1 MLGTGMRRGEA
12 LGLHWTD
19 VHLPEKTLLV
29 RWNLTPVNNNR
40 PYLGHPKT
48 KASRNWVSL
57 SPRVAAA
64 LERQA
69 ALARAGQPPGTPLKG
84 LVFRQPDGSPLRPQG
99 ILTEL
104 RGAARINTP
113 PMQHPGFGCAAR
125 APPLPSSSQSQKQAS
140 TPSTT
145 RAKSTHLPVS
155 GEQAPVNENTRI
167 KTLAAATARA
177 WDAFVIVVGM
187 LKGGTGKTTSAWF
200 IALYYAVI
208 LDLPTLLLDADA
220 TSQSAYDWF
229 KVAQAE
235 GFEIPANLV
244 VERYPFDD
252 IAEYIREKRA
262 KFGAIVVD
270 AGGGSAKLF
279 HEAVTEANRLLVP
292 VAPTKIERRKLVA
305 TFDEAER
312 AAARNTRD
320 VTAHVVLV
328 KADDR
333 TSLPRNAKDKLLE
346 PEKGEGIG
354 QDRDE
359 PFPLAETVIH
369 SWVHYME
376 AFGEIPTELSEYAE
390 LMKELTA

>member
-1 MLGTGMRRGEA
+1 M
-12 LGLHWTD
+12 
-19 VHLPEKTLLV
+19 
-29 RWNLTPVNNNR
+29 
-40 PYLGHPKT
+40 
-48 KASRNWVSL
+48 
-57 SPRVAAA
+57 
-64 LERQA
+64 
-69 ALARAGQPPGTPLKG
+69 
-84 LVFRQPDGSPLRPQG
+84 
-99 ILTEL
+99 
-104 RGAARINTP
+104 
-113 PMQHPGFGCAAR
+113 
-125 APPLPSSSQSQKQAS
+125 
-140 TPSTT
+140 
-145 RAKSTHLPVS
+145 
-155 GEQAPVNENTRI
+155 NENTRI

-200 IALYYAVI
+200 IALYYAVV

-229 KVAQAE
+229 KVAKAE
-235 GFEIPANLV
+235 GFEIPENLV

-262 KFGAIVVD
+262 EFGAIVVD

-279 HEAVTEANRLLVP
+279 HEAVTEANLLLVP

-312 AAARNTRD
+312 AATRNEQG

-333 TSLPRNAKDKLLE
+333 TSLPRTAKDKLLE

-354 QDRDE
+354 PDRDE
-359 PFPLAETVIH
+359 PFPLAETTIH

-376 AFGEIPTELSEYAE
+376 AFGEIPTELSEYAN
-390 LMKELTA
+390 LMKELTEA